1 MPLLRCVLTLLPEH
15 LLLASSGVRL
25 LLVSSVCCW
34 LFPPLVC
41 RGSSVILTPRS
52 PVVAA
57 SPLLKC
63 SWQGQTK
70 ALFPAHD
77 ATGKMRLEVS
87 GAYCRVAPVCFRERK
102 ALALLREAY

>member
-25 LLVSSVCCW
+25 LLVRGVCCW

-52 PVVAA
+52 PVAA

-63 SWQGQTK
+63 SWQRQTK